1 MFVELGRRNL
11 TKGDQ
16 MSRRPDEQRDTTHA
30 TRRSQSGENLVEQG
44 EWINCWLCED
54 VFRRRTQTKRTCAKC
69 HRGFCEG
76 WHGSLDRG
84 YETCLICWADQEVG

>member
-1 MFVELGRRNL
+1 
-11 TKGDQ
+11 
-16 MSRRPDEQRDTTHA
+16 MSRRPEEQSDTTHD
-30 TRRSQSGENLVEQG
+30 TQRSQSGENLVQQG
-44 EWINCWLCED
+44 EWVNCWLCED

-84 YETCLICWADQEVG
+84 YGTCLICWADQDVE